1 MRIFEETDTRLVI
14 ESPASDGRLFWLFSL
29 AFCLF
34 FPIALISDPPS
45 SSLIT
50 VLLGA
55 GSTAGLLWSVWL
67 LFDGGDVTLTF
78 DPTADLIEMRTSYR
92 RKDRVRTQRFANLS
106 RVYEGG
112 FDGEYYLV
120 IEFERIRGKR
130 HAPSLP
136 SIKAPPEF
144 IKRVA
149 SWVVSAQRNQAI
161 TT

>member
-1 MRIFEETDTRLVI
+1 MRITEETDARLVI
-14 ESPASDGRLFWLFSL
+14 ESPASDGRSFWLFLSVFWL
-29 AFCLF
+29 S

-55 GSTAGLLWSVWL
+55 GSTAGLVWSVWW
-67 LFDGGDVTLTF
+67 LFDGGDVTITF
-78 DPTADLIEMRTSYR
+78 DPTADLIEKRTSYR
-92 RKDRVRTQRFANLS
+92 RKERVRTQHFADLS
-106 RVYEGG
+106 HVYENRL
-112 FDGEYYLV
+112 DGDTYLV
-120 IEFERIRGKR
+120 IEFKRIRGKR

-136 SIKAPPEF
+136 SIKARPEF

-149 SWVVSAQRNQAI
+149 SWVESAQRNHAS